1 MLWLISMTV
10 FRDFTNQEMCS
21 GEVRRSLSKRY
32 EQMFLDTVIQNSTLA
47 SRNFGN
53 DSDDDSDSDVSEEDE
68 VLLTSSSGSEESDD
82 DSLSGIDKGLENLD
96 VISDAS
102 YMEHSMHEE
111 IADLHEATTTTAVD
125 MDITFSQKVGNQEI
139 EINVPVT
146 TFSKGIGLAL

>member
-1 MLWLISMTV
+1 MVKLGGVLAKDMNKCFWTQSSKIPPLHPEILAMTV
-10 FRDFTNQEMCS
+10 MT
-21 GEVRRSLSKRY
+21 
-32 EQMFLDTVIQNSTLA
+32 TVILML
-47 SRNFGN
+47 
-53 DSDDDSDSDVSEEDE
+53 VKKMK
-68 VLLTSSSGSEESDD
+68 LLTSSSGSEESDD
-82 DSLSGIDKGLENLD
+82 DSLSGIDKGLENID